1 MQMTELPP
9 IEAFVSS
16 TGVRIY
22 RIPCEAFPGFIVY
35 CHLLLEAGPPTLVD
49 TGSGYGGSNRQL
61 LAGLEAVRTQFGE
74 AIGLADIRR
83 IIITHGHID
92 HFGGLSHLLEHVTAE
107 VAVHPLDRR
116 VLTHYE
122 ERLIV
127 ATKNLRFYLQ
137 QAGVPADMQQNLID
151 IYQFSKQHVRSVTV
165 ERELHDG
172 DELDGLRFIHTPGH
186 CPGQVCIGVGDIL
199 LSADHILPGIS
210 PHQSPESITA
220 FTGLAHYL
228 EALDKV
234 ARIGGFDLALGG
246 HEGPTRDVYRR
257 IDAIRAGHERKLDRV
272 SGIIRA
278 AAAPPTVQEITTA
291 MYPKVEGFD
300 VLLALEEAGAHVEY
314 LYQHGRLEVT
324 NLDEVEREDNPPLRY
339 AVAQ

>member
-1 MQMTELPP
+1 MTDLPP
-9 IEAFVSS
+9 IESFVSS

-35 CHLLLEAGPPTLVD
+35 CHLLLGAGPPTLVD
-49 TGSGYGGSNRQL
+49 TGSGYGSSNQQL
-61 LAGLEAVRTQFGE
+61 LSGLEAVRTRFGE
-74 AIGLADIRR
+74 AIGLRDIGR

-92 HFGGLSHLLEHVTAE
+92 HFGGLSHLKEHVPAE

-116 VLTHYE
+116 VLSHYE
-122 ERLIV
+122 ERVIV
-127 ATKNLRFYLQ
+127 ATKNVRFYLQ
-137 QAGVPADMQQNLID
+137 QAGVPAEMQQNLID
-151 IYQFSKQHVRSVTV
+151 IYQFSKKHVRSVPV
-165 ERELHDG
+165 DRELNDG
-172 DELDGLRFIHTPGH
+172 DELDGLRFFHTPGH
-186 CPGQVCIGVGDIL
+186 CPGQLCIGVGDIL

-257 IDAIRAGHERKLDRV
+257 IDAIRAGHARKLDRV
-272 SGIIRA
+272 LGIIRA
-278 AAAPPTVQEITTA
+278 APEPPTVQEVTTT
-291 MYPKVEGFD
+291 MYPKVQGFD

-324 NLDEVEREDNPPLRY
+324 NLDEVEREDNPAVRY
-339 AVAQ
+339 TAA

>member
-1 MQMTELPP
+1 MAALPP
-9 IEAFVSS
+9 VELFVSS

-22 RIPCEAFPGFIVY
+22 RIPCEAFPNFIVY
-35 CHLLLEAGPPTLVD
+35 CHLLLGAGPPTLVD
-49 TGSGYGGSNRQL
+49 TGSGYGASNAQL
-61 LAGLEAVRTQFGE
+61 LAGLAAVGGE
-74 AIGLADIRR
+74 FRESFQLGDLQR
-83 IIITHGHID
+83 IIISHGHID
-92 HFGGLSHLLEHVTAE
+92 HFGGLSHLLEHVQAE

-127 ATKNLRFYLQ
+127 ATKNVRFYLQ
-137 QAGVPADMQQNLID
+137 QAGVSDEMQPVLVET
-151 IYQFSKQHVRSVTV
+151 YQFSKKHVRSVSV
-165 ERELHDG
+165 ERELRDG
-172 DELDGLRFIHTPGH
+172 DELDGLQFIHTPGH
-186 CPGQVCIGVGDIL
+186 CPGQLCIGVGDIL
-199 LSADHILPGIS
+199 LSTDHILPGIS

-228 EALDKV
+228 ESLDKI

-257 IDAIRAGHERKLDRV
+257 IEAIRAGHERKLEKV
-272 SGIIRA
+272 LGIIRA
-278 AAAPPTVQEITTA
+278 APSPPTVQEVTHT
-291 MYPKVEGFD
+291 MYPKVQGFD

-324 NLDEVEREDNPPLRY
+324 NLDEVEREDNPALRY
-339 AVAQ
+339 AVA

>member
-1 MQMTELPP
+1 MPELPA
-9 IEAFVSS
+9 IELFVSR

-49 TGSGYGGSNRQL
+49 TGSGYGPSTKQL
-61 LAGLEAVRTQFGE
+61 LAGLESVRTDFSE
-74 AIGLADIRR
+74 AIQLADIRR

-92 HFGGLSHLLEHVTAE
+92 HFGGLSQIREQVEAE

-122 ERLIV
+122 ERVIV
-127 ATKNLRFYLQ
+127 ATKSLRFYLQ
-137 QAGVPADMQQNLID
+137 QAGVPAEMQQVLIE
-151 IYQFSKQHVRSVTV
+151 IYQFSKKHVRSVAV
-165 ERELHDG
+165 DRELRDG
-172 DELDGLRFIHTPGH
+172 DELDGLRFLHTPGH
-186 CPGQVCIGVGDIL
+186 CPGQLCIGVGDIL

-220 FTGLAHYL
+220 FTGLAHYK
-228 EALDKV
+228 EALNKV
-234 ARIGGFDLALGG
+234 AAIGGFDLALGG

-257 IDAIRAGHERKLDRV
+257 IEAIHAGHDRKLDRV
-272 SGIIRA
+272 SGIIRDA
-278 AAAPPTVQEITTA
+278 GRPLNVQEITTA

-314 LYQHGRLEVT
+314 LYQHGRLAVT
-324 NLDEVEREDNPPLRY
+324 NLDEVEREENPALRY
-339 AVAQ
+339 ALA